1 MKHCQM
7 AATRREM
14 NAWYIANVWVKCGH
28 VSAKERLA
36 LLIVGSL
43 CHAFG
48 LLCQRMA
55 GIYLRLD
62 QRPILW
68 VNGKIQ

>member
-7 AATRREM
+7 AATRREI
-14 NAWYIANVWVKCGH
+14 NAWHIANVWMKCGN

-36 LLIVGSL
+36 LLIAGSL

-48 LLCQRMA
+48 LLCPLMA
-55 GIYLRLD
+55 RIYLRLD
-62 QRPILW
+62 
-68 VNGKIQ
+68 